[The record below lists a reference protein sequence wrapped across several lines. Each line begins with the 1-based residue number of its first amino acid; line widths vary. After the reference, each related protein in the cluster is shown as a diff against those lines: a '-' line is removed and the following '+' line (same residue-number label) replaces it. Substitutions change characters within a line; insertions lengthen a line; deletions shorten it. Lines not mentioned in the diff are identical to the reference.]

1 MIFLT
6 GGLGCLQRFLFTD
19 SNNIRCK
26 NLINSTSDI
35 PNEKTPIVYPPLDPW
50 YLTGYSDAESSFMLK
65 VIKSSTH
72 KLGWAIKPTFAIHIH
87 VRDIYLL
94 YRIRNMFGGS
104 ISIDKNMA
112 LLSVQSKEDLEKVIS
127 HFNKYVLKT
136 KKKADFELFKLA
148 KGLIDNKEHLTPAG
162 LQKIINIRASMNKG
176 LTPRLKEGFTNT
188 IPVKRPD
195 IEFDGMLDP
204 NWLSGF
210 AEGEAY
216 IKPSIFKAKTT
227 IGYSVK
233 INFILTQHIR
243 DQKLITSLVQYLD
256 CGWLDKPSG
265 EEHIQFLVTNF
276 SDIKNKIIPFF
287 TKYPFQ
293 GQNKLD
299 FNSCCEIVG
308 LIENKLHLTN
318 EGLEK
323 IKVILSSINTKSE
336 K

>member
-1 MIFLT
+1 MIILT
-6 GGLGCLQRFLFTD
+6 GSLSCLQRFLFTD
-19 SNNIRCK
+19 SNSIKCK
-26 NLINSTSDI
+26 NLINSTSDF
-35 PNEKTPIVYPPLDPW
+35 PNEKIPKLDSPLHPW

-65 VIKSSTH
+65 VIKSSTY

-87 VRDIYLL
+87 VRDLDLL
-94 YRIRNMFGGS
+94 YRIRNIFGGS

-148 KGLIDNKEHLTPAG
+148 KGLIDKKEHLTPAG
-162 LQKIINIRASMNKG
+162 LQEIINIRASMNKG
-176 LTPRLKEGFTNT
+176 LTPRLKEFFPNS

-195 IEFDGMLDP
+195 IEFDGFLDP

-210 AEGEAY
+210 AEGDSY

-243 DQKLITSLVQYLD
+243 DQKLITSLIQYLD
-256 CGWLDKPSG
+256 CGWVDKPSG
-265 EEHIQFLVTNF
+265 EEHINFLVTNF

-293 GQNKLD
+293 GQKRLD
-299 FNSCCEIVG
+299 FNCCCDIAV
-308 LIENKLHLTN
+308 LIEKKLHLTN

-323 IKVILSSINTKSE
+323 IKVIMSSINTKSE